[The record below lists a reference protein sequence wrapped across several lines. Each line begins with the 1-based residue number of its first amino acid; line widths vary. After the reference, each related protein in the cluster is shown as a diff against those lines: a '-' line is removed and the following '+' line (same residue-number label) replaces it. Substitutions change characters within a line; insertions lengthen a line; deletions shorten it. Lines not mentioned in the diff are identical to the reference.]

1 MRGPARGIGPPLS
14 RSEAER
20 FAAQVE
26 QALYASKAIAS
37 DQGFTMIRDAA
48 ATCDRDVNLGAVAG
62 IWRAGCIIRA
72 AFLGRIRGAD
82 AADPGQVGLL
92 AWPDSKLMHA
102 GRIGHP
108 ALLSD
113 GHVNVAPS
121 VIDAGFDRVGLHG
134 ANGCL
139 IHQLGTPRPEPA
151 PVKRPGT

>member
-1 MRGPARGIGPPLS
+1 MHRLRGPARGTGPPLS

-26 QALYASKAIAS
+26 QALYASKVIAS

-72 AFLGRIRGAD
+72 AFLGRIRGA
-82 AADPGQVGLL
+82 
-92 AWPDSKLMHA
+92 
-102 GRIGHP
+102 
-108 ALLSD
+108 
-113 GHVNVAPS
+113 
-121 VIDAGFDRVGLHG
+121 
-134 ANGCL
+134 NGCL

-151 PVKRPGT
+151 PGKAPWNVSGLYPVLRHDC